1 MLTTTAKRTFRLF
14 FAILFAISFT
24 VYAQS
29 VQALFQ
35 QSSAP
40 VAGNPDG
47 KVTLVEFFDYRCS
60 HCMKM
65 APIVESLIKS
75 NPDLRVIYVDYPVMG
90 QESELAAR
98 AALAAAKQGKY
109 TEFNQALMLSN
120 QSVTENTILQTA
132 KMLGLNME
140 RLDKDMASDDIS
152 QQLQSNFGMAQQFNI
167 EGTPAFVIGKTNA
180 TDTKDLTIIYG
191 QASRSELEGAI
202 QNVAR

>member
-1 MLTTTAKRTFRLF
+1 MLTITKKTLRSLIAIF
-14 FAILFAISFT
+14 FALSVV

-29 VQALFQ
+29 AQALFQ

-40 VAGNPDG
+40 VGGNPNG

-98 AALAAAKQGKY
+98 AALAAGKQGKY
-109 TEFNQALMLSN
+109 SEFNQALMLSN
-120 QSVTENTILQTA
+120 QAVTETTILQTA
-132 KMLGLNME
+132 KMLGLNVD

-152 QQLQSNFGMAQQFNI
+152 QQLQSNFGMAQQFSI

-180 TDTKDLTIIYG
+180 TDTKDMTIIYG
-191 QASRSELEGAI
+191 QASRTELEGAI